1 MTKYP
6 LAWPAGWKRYPAHQR
21 TRAQFNKSER
31 VYSSSGNGSYL
42 DKKRLSVFDAIQRV
56 LGELG
61 RLGVREGDAIISTN
75 LRTRLDGLPRSDQAE
90 PADPGAAV
98 YWQRR
103 DQPTKCMASDRYDR
117 VADNLAALAATL
129 EAMRA
134 IERHGGAQILE
145 RAFQGFDA
153 LPAPGQ
159 TSRTWR
165 DVLGV
170 SGEHHGAV
178 ALEVAEKQYRILRS
192 TNHPDKGGSGERFHE
207 VETAWQQAQK
217 ELER

>member
-21 TRAQFNKSER
+21 TRAQFGKSER

-42 DKKRLSVFDAIQRV
+42 NKKRLSVFDAIQRV
-56 LGELG
+56 LGELV

-170 SGEHHGAV
+170 SQEHHGAV

-192 TNHPDKGGSGERFHE
+192 THHPDKGGSGERFHE

-217 ELER
+217 ELGR